1 MTDRKWEILSSEYV
15 VQSPWYRLRRDA
27 CRLPDGTVI
36 DPYYV
41 REHDGFAV
49 VFAVTLAGDVV
60 FAKQYKHGF
69 GGLVL
74 ELPAGMIEQGE
85 APLAC
90 AMRELE
96 EETGY
101 TSLRFEKIAEFLADP
116 TSSTGL
122 SHVFVALDARPD
134 GVLSPDPGE
143 DIEIVLVPVER
154 VLDELRSGHVRAQ
167 GQVAAVYAA
176 LDRLGKIR
184 NA

>member
-1 MTDRKWEILSSEYV
+1 MTERKWEILSSEYV

-49 VFAVTLAGDVV
+49 VFAVTPDGDVV

-69 GGLVL
+69 GGFVL
-74 ELPAGMIEQGE
+74 ELPAGMIEMDE
-85 APLAC
+85 EPLEC
-90 AMRELE
+90 ARRELE

-101 TSLRFEKIAEFLADP
+101 TTSRFEKIAEFIADP
-116 TSSTGL
+116 TSSNGL
-122 SHVFVALDARPD
+122 SHVFIALDVKPD
-134 GVLSPDPGE
+134 GVPSPDPGE
-143 DIEIVLVPVER
+143 DIETILVPIER
-154 VLDELRSGHVRAQ
+154 VLDEIRSGHIRAQ

-176 LDRLGKIR
+176 LDRLGR
-184 NA
+184 LRSS